1 MGIDAH
7 RDAATRRFTRSLVL
21 RLCGLEVKGKLLIF
35 SFQEEEEAE
44 SRKPVE
50 EERGRRRPRS
60 RIQPSDTL
68 PPVVGLAKRGF
79 AENQERISGDT

>member
-44 SRKPVE
+44 SRKSKAGG
-50 EERGRRRPRS
+50 GRAWKAQTA
-60 RIQPSDTL
+60 I
-68 PPVVGLAKRGF
+68 
-79 AENQERISGDT
+79 